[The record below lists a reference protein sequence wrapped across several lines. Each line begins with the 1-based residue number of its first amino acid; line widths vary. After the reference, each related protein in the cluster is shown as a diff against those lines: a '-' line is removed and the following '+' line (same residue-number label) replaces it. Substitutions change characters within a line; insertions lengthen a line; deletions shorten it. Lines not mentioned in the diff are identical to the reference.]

1 MLNIKSNDPHYI
13 LCVSRTCTVYELSK
27 QGDDWMSNIK
37 PLATRMYEITCTKEN
52 SFQRKVLFLYQPL
65 ISNASWSD
73 DLLWPSC
80 LIRVMSDLWPIHF
93 LTCPFSDL
101 SIRWPVH
108 YLTCPFADLSIR
120 WPVHS
125 LTCTCL
131 IRDLFGRWLHVVQ
144 YLYRLSILYVYVS
157 LDY

>member
-1 MLNIKSNDPHYI
+1 MCIVPVLYMNWANRGTIEWATSNHWQPECMK
-13 LCVSRTCTVYELSK
+13 LLALKKTRSK
-27 QGDDWMSNIK
+27 GRFYFY
-37 PLATRMYEITCTKEN
+37 T
-52 SFQRKVLFLYQPL
+52 
-65 ISNASWSD
+65 NASWSD

-101 SIRWPVH
+101 SIRWTVH
-108 YLTCPFADLSIR
+108 FLTCPFADLSIR

>member
-1 MLNIKSNDPHYI
+1 MY
-13 LCVSRTCTVYELSK
+13 RTCTVYELSK

-108 YLTCPFADLSIR
+108 
-120 WPVHS
+120 S